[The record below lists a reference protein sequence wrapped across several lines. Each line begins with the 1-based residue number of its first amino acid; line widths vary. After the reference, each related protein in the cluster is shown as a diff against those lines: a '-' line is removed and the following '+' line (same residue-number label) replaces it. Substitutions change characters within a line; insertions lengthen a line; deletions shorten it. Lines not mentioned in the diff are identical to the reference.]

1 MKRTFQYLIVFLLL
15 TSFTEEKQFCDF
27 IRDYTEIKYSG
38 KDMNEFLYVA
48 VRRQKMYHILNWKVV
63 GEYDISTSSKGVGS
77 EKGSEKTPLGLHRI
91 TKKIGNNIP
100 EGGIISGAVYTGKI
114 AYIEKS
120 AKSIGTDDLTS
131 RALRLEGLESGIN
144 KGGNK
149 DSFERDIYIHGT
161 PEEGLI
167 GKPVSHGCVRMR
179 NSEIIHLYNKIN
191 EGTLVLI
198 VNN

>member
-1 MKRTFQYLIVFLLL
+1 
-15 TSFTEEKQFCDF
+15 
-27 IRDYTEIKYSG
+27 
-38 KDMNEFLYVA
+38 MNEFLYVA